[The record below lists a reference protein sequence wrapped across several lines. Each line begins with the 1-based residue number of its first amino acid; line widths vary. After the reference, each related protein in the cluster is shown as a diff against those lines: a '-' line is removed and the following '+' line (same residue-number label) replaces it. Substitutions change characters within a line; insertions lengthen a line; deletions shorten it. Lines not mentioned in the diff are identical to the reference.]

1 MSIVSVFVAH
11 DFSRSPEYRDAIRRA
26 LAPIAMRAAF
36 ADERF
41 VGGLIWDNVK
51 RLIQGADIA
60 LFDLTEQNVNV
71 MIEFGYAQGLED
83 AESGVLYPHPVL
95 MLEDGAEPPTDAR
108 GVFFIKY
115 TPETL
120 ETALREALLQFGEQ
134 SQRSD
139 VLRIVCQL
147 IGAMRGLGPLA
158 RADLEGQIDANWP
171 SAQQIL
177 RRMAELGL
185 VEMTGVAGATRY
197 RFVGL
202 ES

>member
-11 DFSRSPEYRDAIRRA
+11 DFSRPPEYREAIRRA
-26 LAPIAMRAAF
+26 LAPIAMQATF

-41 VGGLIWDNVK
+41 VAGLVWDNVK
-51 RLIQGADIA
+51 RLIQAADIA

-83 AESGVLYPHPVL
+83 AGVDVLYPHPVL
-95 MLEDGAEPPTDAR
+95 MLEDGAEPPTDAK

-115 TPETL
+115 TPDTL
-120 ETALREALLQFGEQ
+120 ERALRESLLQFGEL

-139 VLRIVCQL
+139 ALRIVCQL
-147 IGAMRGLGPLA
+147 IAAMRGDGPLA
-158 RADLEGQIDANWP
+158 RGDLEGQIDANWP

-177 RRMAELGL
+177 RRMAELEL
-185 VEMTGVAGATRY
+185 VEITGAASTTRY
-197 RFVGL
+197 RYVGL
-202 ES
+202 DA